1 MGDKGW
7 LCVICGHFIEFAHQG
22 KLLDEGGRVHHYC
35 EEAEKSGIELERE
48 RIIELLESKLCWCV
62 GQPLNEDNS
71 KEELMKHMNC
81 DWQAMMIEYHV
92 ALIKGEQK

>member
-1 MGDKGW
+1 MSR
-7 LCVICGHFIEFAHQG
+7 
-22 KLLDEGGRVHHYC
+22 LLDLDDFLDP
-35 EEAEKSGIELERE
+35 KSLTPQELYKLQSETWAQGVDYENE
-48 RIIELLESKLCWCV
+48 RIVSLLESKLCWCV
-62 GQPLNEDNS
+62 GKPLDVNKND